1 MVERIL
7 IPPFPGSN
15 PGAPAS
21 HRGLSMGISCADG
34 SEDISGGW
42 RPGARSLARKFRGL
56 TPKAAKFGAR
66 LCSVIFQYPKSGSGA
81 VRRPVAF
88 PPRPVRIRKQCKFC
102 IAELDAGGSVISVP
116 PKPSEVALKFA
127 AVYRPGP
134 TDIAARLIGQ

>member
-1 MVERIL
+1 
-7 IPPFPGSN
+7 
-15 PGAPAS
+15 
-21 HRGLSMGISCADG
+21 
-34 SEDISGGW
+34 
-42 RPGARSLARKFRGL
+42 
-56 TPKAAKFGAR
+56 
-66 LCSVIFQYPKSGSGA
+66 VIFQYPKSGSGA

-134 TDIAARLIGQ
+134 TDIAARLIGQWLSEHLARIIQLIDPSVAQTGVLA